1 MAPVHTIQNGLPS
14 HLAGNNV
21 SREQPQSIENSKE
34 FNQTTTD
41 AIHEPSTF
49 SDRVN
54 FSFLDFSDPI
64 NTPFWE
70 PYTFSDPIVITSWDP
85 SAFSYPTHTTFL
97 ESLANS
103 SSSVLHSWFF
113 LYSRKEQKIKPR
125 QKNNSVRN
133 VCWLSNVQMAS
144 WDCGASFGNSY
155 RANISRARFIV
166 EWGRPRAWYPFDE
179 TNAMYLNTSWTPYYR
194 NPDQTFL
201 NQLHAF

>member
-1 MAPVHTIQNGLPS
+1 MATVHTIQNGLPS
-14 HLAGNNV
+14 PLTGNNV

-64 NTPFWE
+64 NTPFRE
-70 PYTFSDPIVITSWDP
+70 PYTFSDPIVITSSDP

-113 LYSRKEQKIKPR
+113 LYSRKNRKSNPGKRTIPSVTYVDSPTFRRRPETVGLPLSGKYKPGPFYCR
-125 QKNNSVRN
+125 MMKTQGLVSVWRN
-133 VCWLSNVQMAS
+133 ECYV
-144 WDCGASFGNSY
+144 FEY
-155 RANISRARFIV
+155 
-166 EWGRPRAWYPFDE
+166 
-179 TNAMYLNTSWTPYYR
+179 
-194 NPDQTFL
+194 
-201 NQLHAF
+201 